1 MSKDPDVQLKQ
12 LLSGGWEISGFQH
25 VIAPNGRSSDYSIL
39 LRSGAELALYRVIS
53 DGERLY
59 GAKMHL
65 LTRDAP

>member
-12 LLSGGWEISGFQH
+12 LLFDGWEIAGFQH
-25 VIAPNGRSSDYSIL
+25 VMATNGRTSDYSIL
-39 LRSGAELALYRVIS
+39 LRSGADLAHYRVIS

-65 LTRDAP
+65 LTRDPA